1 MLEGAGVSGD
11 GGRLAPGQV
20 SGLSRRALLTGAAAA
35 LPVVLT
41 ACKGV
46 QALGTPP
53 PPAPD
58 VRTLEAAI
66 AGERAMVARYA
77 EAVRQVRSGADT
89 AVMRVLASIQG
100 QHAQHLDQLESRL
113 TKPGGASPSPS
124 PSASASATPAGSAA
138 PSLSSVL
145 SGLETAE
152 SAASDRY
159 IARLGGLPP
168 SLAQLFA
175 SIAASEATHVPYLH
189 DARRGR

>member
-1 MLEGAGVSGD
+1 MSDD
-11 GGRLAPGQV
+11 GGRLAGPV
-20 SGLSRRALLTGAAAA
+20 SGLSRRALLTAAVAA

-66 AGERAMVARYA
+66 AAEQAMVARYA
-77 EAVRQVRSGADT
+77 EAVRQIRSGSGP
-89 AVMRVLASIQG
+89 AVLGVLQSIQAE
-100 QHAQHLDQLESRL
+100 HAQHLAQLESRL
-113 TKPGGASPSPS
+113 TRPGGASPSAS
-124 PSASASATPAGSAA
+124 PSASASPPAA

-145 SGLETAE
+145 SGLERAE
-152 SAASDRY
+152 NVASDRY
-159 IARLGGLPP
+159 IAQLDGLPP

-189 DARRGR
+189 DARRRR

>member
-1 MLEGAGVSGD
+1 VLEGAEVSDD

-46 QALGTPP
+46 QALGSPP

-66 AGERAMVARYA
+66 TAERAMVARYA
-77 EAVRQVRSGADT
+77 EALRQVRSGAHA
-89 AVMRVLASIQG
+89 AVPGVLQAIQAE
-100 QHAQHLDQLESRL
+100 HAQHLTQLESRL
-113 TKPGGASPSPS
+113 TRPGGASPS
-124 PSASASATPAGSAA
+124 PSASASASASPAAGAA
-138 PSLSSVL
+138 PSLGSVL

-152 SAASDRY
+152 ATASHRY
-159 IARLGGLPP
+159 LAQLGGLPP

-189 DARRGR
+189 AARRGR

>member
-1 MLEGAGVSGD
+1 VSDG

-46 QALGTPP
+46 QALGSPP

-66 AGERAMVARYA
+66 TAERAMVARYA
-77 EAVRQVRSGADT
+77 EALRQVRSGAHA
-89 AVMRVLASIQG
+89 AVPGVLQAIQAE
-100 QHAQHLDQLESRL
+100 HAQHLTQLESRL
-113 TKPGGASPSPS
+113 TRPGGASPSPS
-124 PSASASATPAGSAA
+124 APASPAAGAA

-145 SGLETAE
+145 SGLEAAEATA
-152 SAASDRY
+152 SHRY
-159 IARLGGLPP
+159 LAQLGGLPP

-189 DARRGR
+189 AARRGR